1 MGPINTWL
9 SRRDCS
15 MFLSSFLL
23 PSAPLTW
30 FITSTSVRKKN
41 HFENPLSLYSV
52 TIKTSFKKKKMNRPV
67 SPTHFIAFPLFDWA
81 GLFMDY
87 LKKHFKWKTG
97 KKHFQELA
105 WLIFFWLTSTRLF
118 VCRLQSKQSTDN

>member
-9 SRRDCS
+9 LRRDCS

-30 FITSTSVRKKN
+30 FITSTSVRKKKIILKT
-41 HFENPLSLYSV
+41 LSLQCNY
-52 TIKTSFKKKKMNRPV
+52 KNFLKKKMNRPV

-87 LKKHFKWKTG
+87 LKKHFKWKTR
-97 KKHFQELA
+97 KKHFQKLA
-105 WLIFFWLTSTRLF
+105 WLIFL
-118 VCRLQSKQSTDN
+118 VNEHAAIRLQTPK

>member
-1 MGPINTWL
+1 VVVEKGL
-9 SRRDCS
+9 
-15 MFLSSFLL
+15 FHVFKLFSS
-23 PSAPLTW
+23 A
-30 FITSTSVRKKN
+30 VRPPDVVYYVDERSKKN
-41 HFENPLSLYSV
+41 HFENPLSLQCNY
-52 TIKTSFKKKKMNRPV
+52 KNFLFKKKMNRPV